1 MTVASSPSFSL
12 FPIGKIWTGFRSPK
26 ECPHNSRFNEKE
38 SLIELDEA
46 YGEALMGLSA
56 ASHLVVLYWLDQ
68 ANRSVLQSRPP
79 HADKTYGVFAI
90 RSPHRPNPIAISTV
104 KILGIEGNRI
114 RVSGL
119 DCIDG
124 TPLLDLKP
132 YVPRIDCIKEATLD
146 LGWSDQHMA
155 GV

>member
-12 FPIGKIWTGFRSPK
+12 YPIGKIWTGFESPK
-26 ECPHNSRFNEKE
+26 DCPHNSRFNEKE
-38 SLIELDEA
+38 STIELDDA
-46 YGEALMGLSA
+46 YGDALMGLAA
-56 ASHLVVLYWLDQ
+56 ASHLIVLYWLDQ
-68 ANRSVLQSRPP
+68 ANRSVMQSRPP

-90 RSPHRPNPIAISTV
+90 RSPHRPNPIAISAV
-104 KILGIEGNRI
+104 KILGIDANRI

-132 YVPRIDCIKEATLD
+132 YVPRIDCIEEAKLD
-146 LGWSDQHMA
+146 LDWSEKHMTGA
-155 GV
+155 

>member
-1 MTVASSPSFSL
+1 MSFPSSSSFSL
-12 FPIGKIWTGFRSPK
+12 YTIGKIWTGFETPK
-26 ECPHNSRFNEKE
+26 DCPRNSRFNEKE
-38 SLIELDEA
+38 SLIELDA
-46 YGEALMGLSA
+46 GYNEALVGLSA

-79 HADKTYGVFAI
+79 HADKSYGVFAI

-104 KILGIEGNRI
+104 KILEIEGSRI

-132 YVPRIDCIKEATLD
+132 YAPRIDSIEEAKLD
-146 LGWSDQHMA
+146 LDWSEQHMT
-155 GV
+155 GT